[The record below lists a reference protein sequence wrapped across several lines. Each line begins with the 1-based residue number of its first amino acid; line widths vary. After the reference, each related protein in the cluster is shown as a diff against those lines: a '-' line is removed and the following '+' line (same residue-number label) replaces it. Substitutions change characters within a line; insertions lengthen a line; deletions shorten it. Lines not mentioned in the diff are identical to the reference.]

1 MEEYMQHRKKL
12 SIPGVMRHSF
22 QTVKFAFWNV
32 LTFQLAYKLLA
43 AIVFVPLFG
52 IIFNKLLYFGGY
64 ANATNDELLAFLK
77 TPYGILAIVILSL
90 LALFL
95 IFTEFAVLIII
106 SYFAHKR
113 QKVKLRP
120 ILYKTVTYLPT
131 LFTYC
136 LPGFILYAVVL
147 LPLLNMGYETAL
159 IPQIQIPNFITGEL
173 FKTTMGQVGYYTF
186 FAVVAY
192 LNLRWIFVLPIVVL
206 EQKPFRVAARK
217 SATLVKESFFKVLF
231 FLVGFFIS
239 IGIVYVIFLGIY
251 LLCLWGVYE
260 FTNPKGT
267 FALLAESTISVF
279 LTSTLYLFSF
289 IVTPFY
295 IMAITRLYL
304 QKVPV
309 EDVLLEEGLD
319 YSKTK
324 ADKCFFQKHRWKFI
338 GVYIVG
344 IITAGMVVA
353 FIVTFI
359 SNSYKEPI
367 IMAHRGYISKGVEN
381 TKEAIQGAIDAKADY
396 AEIDVLQTKD
406 GELAVI
412 HDLKLKRLANANV
425 HVSDLTMDELRQL
438 TLSQD
443 GFSGQISTLD
453 EIIKLAK
460 GKIKLNI
467 EVKLHGGEKDFV
479 NKVLKAIKDN
489 EFEKQCVIQ
498 TLHYPLIKE
507 FKRANPDIKVGYILY
522 ASRANLKNVKA
533 DFYVAEEYMLNKKLV
548 KEARKLNKPIYVWTV
563 NDMESLQGYYKLNVD
578 GIITDY
584 PEDARETIKMLKEQ
598 EAEESDLFDKITE
611 TTDDLFSKLFI
622 SYPAAG

>member
-1 MEEYMQHRKKL
+1 MQHRKRL
-12 SIPGVMRHSF
+12 SIPGVMSHSF

-206 EQKPFRVAARK
+206 EQKPFRTAARK
-217 SATLVKESFFKVLF
+217 SAALVKESFFKVLF

-239 IGIVYVIFLGIY
+239 IGIVYILFFGIY

-260 FTNPKGT
+260 FTNPEGT

-338 GVYIVG
+338 SVYIVG

-381 TKEAIQGAIDAKADY
+381 TKEAVQGAIDAKADY

-507 FKRANPDIKVGYILY
+507 FKRANSDIKVGYILY

-563 NDMESLQGYYKLNVD
+563 NDMESLKAYYKLNVD

-584 PEDARETIKMLKEQ
+584 PEDARETIKELKEQ

>member
-1 MEEYMQHRKKL
+1 MQHRKRL
-12 SIPGVMRHSF
+12 SIPGVMSHSF

-206 EQKPFRVAARK
+206 EQKPFRTAARK
-217 SATLVKESFFKVLF
+217 SAALVKESFFKVLF

-239 IGIVYVIFLGIY
+239 IGIVYIVFFGIY

-260 FTNPKGT
+260 FTNPEGT

-338 GVYIVG
+338 SVYIVG

-381 TKEAIQGAIDAKADY
+381 TKEAVQGAIDAKADY

-425 HVSDLTMDELRQL
+425 HVSDLTMNELRQL

-479 NKVLKAIKDN
+479 NKVLKTIKDN

-507 FKRANPDIKVGYILY
+507 FKRANSDIKVGYILY

-563 NDMESLQGYYKLNVD
+563 NDMESLKAYYKLNVD

-584 PEDARETIKMLKEQ
+584 PEDARETIKELKEQ

>member
-1 MEEYMQHRKKL
+1 MQHRKRL
-12 SIPGVMRHSF
+12 SIPGVMSHSF

-206 EQKPFRVAARK
+206 EQKPFRTAARK
-217 SATLVKESFFKVLF
+217 SAALVKESFFKVLF

-239 IGIVYVIFLGIY
+239 IGIVYILFFGIY

-260 FTNPKGT
+260 FTNPEGT

-338 GVYIVG
+338 SVYIVG

-381 TKEAIQGAIDAKADY
+381 TKEAVQGAIDAKADY

-507 FKRANPDIKVGYILY
+507 FKRANSDIKVGYILY

-533 DFYVAEEYMLNKKLV
+533 YFYVAEEYMLNKKLV

-563 NDMESLQGYYKLNVD
+563 NDMESLKAYYKLNVD

-584 PEDARETIKMLKEQ
+584 PEDARETIKELKEQ

>member
-1 MEEYMQHRKKL
+1 MQHRKRL

-32 LTFQLAYKLLA
+32 LTFQLVYKLLA
-43 AIVFVPLFG
+43 AIVFIPLFG

-77 TPYGILAIVILSL
+77 TPYGILAIVILSI

-206 EQKPFRVAARK
+206 EQKTFRMAARK

-239 IGIVYVIFLGIY
+239 IGIVYVVFLGIY

-267 FALLAESTISVF
+267 FALLAESTMSVF

-381 TKEAIQGAIDAKADY
+381 TKEAVQGAIDAKADY

-479 NKVLKAIKDN
+479 NKVLKTIKDN
-489 EFEKQCVIQ
+489 DFEKQCVIQ

-563 NDMESLQGYYKLNVD
+563 NDMESLKAYYKLNVD

-611 TTDDLFSKLFI
+611 TTEDLFSKLFI

>member
-1 MEEYMQHRKKL
+1 MQHRKRL
-12 SIPGVMRHSF
+12 SIPGVMSHSF

-206 EQKPFRVAARK
+206 EQKPFRTAARK
-217 SATLVKESFFKVLF
+217 SAALVKESFFKVLF

-239 IGIVYVIFLGIY
+239 IGIVYIVFFGIY

-260 FTNPKGT
+260 FTNPEGT

-279 LTSTLYLFSF
+279 LTSTLYLFSV

-338 GVYIVG
+338 SVYIVG

-381 TKEAIQGAIDAKADY
+381 TKEAVQGAIDAKADY

-507 FKRANPDIKVGYILY
+507 FKRANSDIKVGYILY

-563 NDMESLQGYYKLNVD
+563 NDMESLKVYYKLNVD

-584 PEDARETIKMLKEQ
+584 PEDARETIKELKEQ

>member
-1 MEEYMQHRKKL
+1 MQHRKRL
-12 SIPGVMRHSF
+12 SIPGVMSHSF

-206 EQKPFRVAARK
+206 EQKPFRTAARK
-217 SATLVKESFFKVLF
+217 SAALVKESFFKVLF

-239 IGIVYVIFLGIY
+239 IGIVYILFFGIY

-260 FTNPKGT
+260 FTNPEGT

-338 GVYIVG
+338 SVYIVG

-381 TKEAIQGAIDAKADY
+381 TKEAVQGAIDAKADY

-467 EVKLHGGEKDFV
+467 EVKLHGAKKDFV

-507 FKRANPDIKVGYILY
+507 FKRANSDIKVGYILY

-563 NDMESLQGYYKLNVD
+563 NDMESLKAYYKLNVD

-584 PEDARETIKMLKEQ
+584 PEDARETIKELKEQ

>member
-1 MEEYMQHRKKL
+1 MQHRKKL
-12 SIPGVMRHSF
+12 SILGVMRHSF
-22 QTVKFAFWNV
+22 QTVRFAFWNV

-113 QKVKLRP
+113 QKVRLRP

-217 SATLVKESFFKVLF
+217 SAKLVKESFFKVLF

-239 IGIVYVIFLGIY
+239 IGIVYVLFLGIY

-267 FALLAESTISVF
+267 FALLAESTMSVF

-359 SNSYKEPI
+359 TNTYKEPI

-479 NKVLKAIKDN
+479 NKVLKTIKDN

-507 FKRANPDIKVGYILY
+507 FKRANPNIKVGYILY
-522 ASRANLKNVKA
+522 ASRAHLKNVKA

-563 NDMESLQGYYKLNVD
+563 NDMESLKGYYKLNVD

-598 EAEESDLFDKITE
+598 EEEESDLFDKITE

-622 SYPAAG
+622 SYPAAS

>member
-1 MEEYMQHRKKL
+1 MQHRKRL
-12 SIPGVMRHSF
+12 SIPGVMGHSF
-22 QTVKFAFWNV
+22 QTVRFAFWNV

-77 TPYGILAIVILSL
+77 TPYGIFAIVILSL

-147 LPLLNMGYETAL
+147 LPLLNIGYETAL

-206 EQKPFRVAARK
+206 EQKPFRTAARK
-217 SATLVKESFFKVLF
+217 SAALVKESFFKVLF

-239 IGIVYVIFLGIY
+239 IGIVYGVFFGMY
-251 LLCLWGVYE
+251 LLCLWGMYE
-260 FTNPKGT
+260 FTNPQGT
-267 FALLAESTISVF
+267 FALLAESTMSVF

-381 TKEAIQGAIDAKADY
+381 TKEAVQGAIDAKADY

-425 HVSDLTMDELRQL
+425 HVSDLTMEELRQL

-507 FKRANPDIKVGYILY
+507 FKRANPNIKVGYILY

-563 NDMESLQGYYKLNVD
+563 NDMESLKGYYKLNVD

-598 EAEESDLFDKITE
+598 EDRESDMFDKIGE
-611 TTDDLFSKLFI
+611 TTEDLFSKLFMI
-622 SYPAAG
+622 YPAAG

>member
-1 MEEYMQHRKKL
+1 MQHRKRL

-32 LTFQLAYKLLA
+32 LTFQLVYKLLA
-43 AIVFVPLFG
+43 AIVFIPLFG

-77 TPYGILAIVILSL
+77 TPYGILAIVILSI

-206 EQKPFRVAARK
+206 EQKPFRMAARK

-239 IGIVYVIFLGIY
+239 IGIVYVVFLGIY

-267 FALLAESTISVF
+267 FALLAESTMSVF

-381 TKEAIQGAIDAKADY
+381 TKEAVQGAIDAKADY

-479 NKVLKAIKDN
+479 NKVLKTIKDN
-489 EFEKQCVIQ
+489 DFEKQCVIQ

-563 NDMESLQGYYKLNVD
+563 NDMESLKAYYKLNVD

-611 TTDDLFSKLFI
+611 TTEDLFSKLFI

>member
-1 MEEYMQHRKKL
+1 M
-12 SIPGVMRHSF
+12 GHSF
-22 QTVKFAFWNV
+22 QTVRFAFWNV

-77 TPYGILAIVILSL
+77 TSYGILAIVILSL

-147 LPLLNMGYETAL
+147 LPLLNIGYETAL

-186 FAVVAY
+186 FAVVTY

-206 EQKPFRVAARK
+206 EQKPFRAAARK

-239 IGIVYVIFLGIY
+239 IGIVYGVFFGMY
-251 LLCLWGVYE
+251 LLCLWGMYE
-260 FTNPKGT
+260 FTNPQGT
-267 FALLAESTISVF
+267 FALLAESTMSVF

-359 SNSYKEPI
+359 TNTYKEPI

-381 TKEAIQGAIDAKADY
+381 TKEAVQGAIDAKADY

-425 HVSDLTMDELRQL
+425 HVSELTMDELRQL

-453 EIIKLAK
+453 EIIKLSK
-460 GKIKLNI
+460 NKIKLNI

-479 NKVLKAIKDN
+479 NKVLKVIKDN

-507 FKRANPDIKVGYILY
+507 FKRANPNIKVGYILY

-563 NDMESLQGYYKLNVD
+563 NDMESLKGYYKLNVD

-598 EAEESDLFDKITE
+598 EAEESDLFDKISE

-622 SYPAAG
+622 SYPAVG

>member
-1 MEEYMQHRKKL
+1 MQHRKRL
-12 SIPGVMRHSF
+12 SIPGVMSHSF

-64 ANATNDELLAFLK
+64 ANATNDELLVFLK

-206 EQKPFRVAARK
+206 EQKPFRTAARK

-239 IGIVYVIFLGIY
+239 IGIVYIVFFGIY

-260 FTNPKGT
+260 FTNPEGT

-338 GVYIVG
+338 SVYIVG

-381 TKEAIQGAIDAKADY
+381 TKEAVQGAIDAKADY

-438 TLSQD
+438 TLSQE

-507 FKRANPDIKVGYILY
+507 FKRANSDIKVGYILY

-563 NDMESLQGYYKLNVD
+563 NDMESLKAYYKLNVD

-584 PEDARETIKMLKEQ
+584 PEDARETIKELKEQ

>member
-1 MEEYMQHRKKL
+1 MLHRKRL
-12 SIPGVMRHSF
+12 SIPGVMKHSF
-22 QTVKFAFWNV
+22 QTVQFAFWNV
-32 LTFQLAYKLLA
+32 LAFQLVYKLLA
-43 AIVFVPLFG
+43 AIVFIPLFG
-52 IIFNKLLYFGGY
+52 MIFNKLLYFGGY

-77 TPYGILAIVILSL
+77 TPYGIAAIFILSI

-120 ILYKTVTYLPT
+120 ILYKTVTYLPS

-136 LPGFILYAVVL
+136 LPGFVLYAVVL
-147 LPLLNMGYETAL
+147 LPLLSMGYKSAL
-159 IPQIQIPNFITGEL
+159 IPEIQIPNFITGEL
-173 FKTTMGQVGYYTF
+173 FKTTMGQVGYYAF

-192 LNLRWIFVLPIVVL
+192 LNLRWIFVLPIIVL
-206 EQKPFRVAARK
+206 EEKTFRTAARK
-217 SATLVKESFFKVLF
+217 SANLVKESFFKVLF
-231 FLVGFFIS
+231 FLIGFFIS
-239 IGIVYVIFLGIY
+239 IGIVFVLLMGMY
-251 LLCLWGVYE
+251 LLVLWGVYE
-260 FTNPKGT
+260 FTNPQGT
-267 FALLAESTISVF
+267 FALLAESTLSVF

-295 IMAITRLYL
+295 IMALTRLYL

-324 ADKCFFQKHRWKFI
+324 ADKCFFKKHRLKFI

-344 IITAGMVVA
+344 VFTVGMVVA

-359 SNSYKEPI
+359 TNSYKEPV
-367 IMAHRGYISKGVEN
+367 IMAHRGYVSKGVEN
-381 TKEAIQGAIDAKADY
+381 TKEALQGAIDAKAEY

-406 GELAVI
+406 GQLAVI

-425 HVSDLTMDELRQL
+425 QVSDLTMDELQKL

-443 GFSGQISTLD
+443 GFTGKISTLD
-453 EIIKLAK
+453 EMIKLAK
-460 GKIKLNI
+460 NKIKLNI
-467 EVKLHGGEKDFV
+467 EVKLHGNEKDFV
-479 NKVLKAIKDN
+479 KKVLKTIKEND
-489 EFEKQCVIQ
+489 FEKQCVIQ

-522 ASRANLKNVKA
+522 ASRANLKYVQA
-533 DFYVAEEYMLNKKLV
+533 DFYVAEEYMLNKRLV
-548 KEARKLNKPIYVWTV
+548 KAARKLNKPIYVWTV
-563 NDMESLQGYYKLNVD
+563 NDMESFKKYYKLNVD

-584 PEDARETIKMLKEQ
+584 PVDAQKTIKMMKEQ
-598 EAEESDLFDKITE
+598 EESETDVFDKITE
-611 TTDDLFSKLFI
+611 TTEDLFSKLFI
-622 SYPAAG
+622 GYPAAG

>member
-1 MEEYMQHRKKL
+1 MLHRKRL
-12 SIPGVMRHSF
+12 SIPGVMKHSF
-22 QTVKFAFWNV
+22 QTVQFAFWNV
-32 LTFQLAYKLLA
+32 LAFQLVYKLLA
-43 AIVFVPLFG
+43 AIVFIPLFG
-52 IIFNKLLYFGGY
+52 MIFNKLLYFGGY

-77 TPYGILAIVILSL
+77 TPYGIATIFILSI

-120 ILYKTVTYLPT
+120 ILYKTVTYLPS

-136 LPGFILYAVVL
+136 LPGFVLYAVVL
-147 LPLLNMGYETAL
+147 LPLLSMGYKSAL
-159 IPQIQIPNFITGEL
+159 IPEIQIPNFITGEL
-173 FKTTMGQVGYYTF
+173 FKTTMGQVGYYAF

-192 LNLRWIFVLPIVVL
+192 LNLRWIFVLPIIVL
-206 EQKPFRVAARK
+206 EEKTFRTAARK
-217 SATLVKESFFKVLF
+217 SANLVKGSFFKVLF
-231 FLVGFFIS
+231 FLIGFFIS
-239 IGIVYVIFLGIY
+239 IGIVFVLLMGMY
-251 LLCLWGVYE
+251 LLVLWGVYE

-267 FALLAESTISVF
+267 FALLAESTLSVF

-295 IMAITRLYL
+295 IMALTRLYL

-309 EDVLLEEGLD
+309 VDVLLEEGLD

-324 ADKCFFQKHRWKFI
+324 ANKCFFKKHRLKFI

-344 IITAGMVVA
+344 VFTVGMVVA

-359 SNSYKEPI
+359 TNSYKEPV
-367 IMAHRGYISKGVEN
+367 IMAHRGYVSKGVEN
-381 TKEAIQGAIDAKADY
+381 TKEALQGAIDAKAEY

-406 GELAVI
+406 GQLAVI

-425 HVSDLTMDELRQL
+425 QVSDLTMDELQKL

-443 GFSGQISTLD
+443 GFTGKISTLD
-453 EIIKLAK
+453 EMIKLAK
-460 GKIKLNI
+460 NKIKLNI
-467 EVKLHGGEKDFV
+467 EVKLHGNEKDFV
-479 NKVLKAIKDN
+479 KKVLKTIKEND
-489 EFEKQCVIQ
+489 FEKQCVIQ

-522 ASRANLKNVKA
+522 ASRADLKYVQA
-533 DFYVAEEYMLNKKLV
+533 DFYVAEEYMLNKRLV
-548 KEARKLNKPIYVWTV
+548 KAARKLNKPIYVWTV
-563 NDMESLQGYYKLNVD
+563 NDMESFKKYYKLNVD

-584 PEDARETIKMLKEQ
+584 PVDAQKTIKMMKEQ
-598 EAEESDLFDKITE
+598 EESETDMFDKITE
-611 TTDDLFSKLFI
+611 TTEDLFSKLFI
-622 SYPAAG
+622 GYPAAG

>member
-1 MEEYMQHRKKL
+1 MQHRKRL
-12 SIPGVMRHSF
+12 SIPGVMSHSF

-147 LPLLNMGYETAL
+147 LPLLKMGYETAL

-206 EQKPFRVAARK
+206 EQKPFRTAARK
-217 SATLVKESFFKVLF
+217 SAALVKESFFKVLF

-239 IGIVYVIFLGIY
+239 IGIVYILFFGIY

-260 FTNPKGT
+260 FTNPEGT

-338 GVYIVG
+338 SVYIVG

-381 TKEAIQGAIDAKADY
+381 TKEAVQGAIDAKADY

-507 FKRANPDIKVGYILY
+507 FKRANSDIKVGYILY

-563 NDMESLQGYYKLNVD
+563 NDMESLKAYYKLNVD

-584 PEDARETIKMLKEQ
+584 PEDARETIKELKEQ

>member
-1 MEEYMQHRKKL
+1 M
-12 SIPGVMRHSF
+12 GHSF
-22 QTVKFAFWNV
+22 QTVRFAFWNV

-147 LPLLNMGYETAL
+147 LPLLNLGYETAL

-206 EQKPFRVAARK
+206 EQKPFRTAARK
-217 SATLVKESFFKVLF
+217 SAMLVKESFFKVLF

-239 IGIVYVIFLGIY
+239 IGIVYGVFFGMY
-251 LLCLWGVYE
+251 LLCLWGMYE
-260 FTNPKGT
+260 FTNPQGT
-267 FALLAESTISVF
+267 FALLAESTMSVF

-381 TKEAIQGAIDAKADY
+381 TKEALQGAIDAKADY

-425 HVSDLTMDELRQL
+425 HVSDLTMEELRQL

-507 FKRANPDIKVGYILY
+507 FKRANPNIKVGYILY

-563 NDMESLQGYYKLNVD
+563 NDMESLKAYYKLNVD

-598 EAEESDLFDKITE
+598 EDRESDMFDKISE
-611 TTDDLFSKLFI
+611 TTEDLFSKLFI

>member
-1 MEEYMQHRKKL
+1 MQHRKRL
-12 SIPGVMRHSF
+12 SIPGVMSHSF

-206 EQKPFRVAARK
+206 EQKPFRTAARK
-217 SATLVKESFFKVLF
+217 SAALVKESFFKVLF

-239 IGIVYVIFLGIY
+239 IGIVYILFFGIY

-260 FTNPKGT
+260 FTNPEGT

-338 GVYIVG
+338 SVYIVG

-381 TKEAIQGAIDAKADY
+381 TKEAVQGAIDAKADY

-507 FKRANPDIKVGYILY
+507 FKRANSDIKVGYILY

-563 NDMESLQGYYKLNVD
+563 NDMESLKAYYKLNVD

-584 PEDARETIKMLKEQ
+584 PEDARETIKELKEQ

-611 TTDDLFSKLFI
+611 TTDDLFSKLSI

>member
-1 MEEYMQHRKKL
+1 MQHRKRL

-22 QTVKFAFWNV
+22 QTVQFAFWNV
-32 LTFQLAYKLLA
+32 LTFQLVYKLLA
-43 AIVFVPLFG
+43 AIVFIPLLG
-52 IIFNKLLYFGGY
+52 IVFNKLLYFGGY
-64 ANATNDELLAFLK
+64 ANATNDELVAFLK
-77 TPYGILAIVILSL
+77 TPYGILAIVILSI

-113 QKVKLRP
+113 QKVRLRP
-120 ILYKTVTYLPT
+120 ILYKTVTYLPS

-206 EQKPFRVAARK
+206 EQKTFRVAARK
-217 SATLVKESFFKVLF
+217 SAALVKESFFKVLF

-239 IGIVYVIFLGIY
+239 IGIVYVVFWGIY

-260 FTNPKGT
+260 FTSPKGT
-267 FALLAESTISVF
+267 FALLAESTMSVF

-338 GVYIVG
+338 SVYIVG

-381 TKEAIQGAIDAKADY
+381 TKEAVQGAIDAKADY

-425 HVSDLTMDELRQL
+425 HVSDLTMNELRQL

-467 EVKLHGGEKDFV
+467 EVKLHGGEKYFV
-479 NKVLKAIKDN
+479 NKVLKTIKDN

-507 FKRANPDIKVGYILY
+507 FKRANSDIKVGYILY

-563 NDMESLQGYYKLNVD
+563 NDMESLKAYYKLNVD

-598 EAEESDLFDKITE
+598 EAEESDIFDKITE
-611 TTDDLFSKLFI
+611 TTEDLFSKLFI

>member
-1 MEEYMQHRKKL
+1 MQHRKRL
-12 SIPGVMRHSF
+12 SIPGVMSHSF

-206 EQKPFRVAARK
+206 EQKPFRTAARK
-217 SATLVKESFFKVLF
+217 SAALVKESFFKVLF

-239 IGIVYVIFLGIY
+239 IGIVYILFFGIY

-260 FTNPKGT
+260 FTNPEGT

-338 GVYIVG
+338 SVYIVG

-381 TKEAIQGAIDAKADY
+381 TKEAVQGAIDAKADY

-425 HVSDLTMDELRQL
+425 HVSDLTMAELRQL

-443 GFSGQISTLD
+443 GLSGQISTLD
-453 EIIKLAK
+453 EIIKLAN

-479 NKVLKAIKDN
+479 NKVLKTIKDN

-507 FKRANPDIKVGYILY
+507 FKRANSDIKVGYILY

-563 NDMESLQGYYKLNVD
+563 NDMESLKAYYKLNVD

-584 PEDARETIKMLKEQ
+584 PEDARETIKELKEQ

>member
-1 MEEYMQHRKKL
+1 M
-12 SIPGVMRHSF
+12 GHSF

-113 QKVKLRP
+113 QKVRLRP

-217 SATLVKESFFKVLF
+217 SAKLVKESFFKVLF

-239 IGIVYVIFLGIY
+239 IGIVYVLFLGIY

-267 FALLAESTISVF
+267 FALLAESTMSVF

-324 ADKCFFQKHRWKFI
+324 ADKCFFQNI
-338 GVYIVG
+338 VGNLLVYI
-344 IITAGMVVA
+344 
-353 FIVTFI
+353 
-359 SNSYKEPI
+359 
-367 IMAHRGYISKGVEN
+367 
-381 TKEAIQGAIDAKADY
+381 
-396 AEIDVLQTKD
+396 L
-406 GELAVI
+406 
-412 HDLKLKRLANANV
+412 
-425 HVSDLTMDELRQL
+425 
-438 TLSQD
+438 
-443 GFSGQISTLD
+443 
-453 EIIKLAK
+453 
-460 GKIKLNI
+460 
-467 EVKLHGGEKDFV
+467 
-479 NKVLKAIKDN
+479 
-489 EFEKQCVIQ
+489 
-498 TLHYPLIKE
+498 
-507 FKRANPDIKVGYILY
+507 
-522 ASRANLKNVKA
+522 
-533 DFYVAEEYMLNKKLV
+533 
-548 KEARKLNKPIYVWTV
+548 
-563 NDMESLQGYYKLNVD
+563 
-578 GIITDY
+578 
-584 PEDARETIKMLKEQ
+584 
-598 EAEESDLFDKITE
+598 
-611 TTDDLFSKLFI
+611 
-622 SYPAAG
+622 

>member
-1 MEEYMQHRKKL
+1 MQHRKRL
-12 SIPGVMRHSF
+12 SIPGVMSHSF

-206 EQKPFRVAARK
+206 EQKPFRTAARK
-217 SATLVKESFFKVLF
+217 SAALVKESFFKVLF

-239 IGIVYVIFLGIY
+239 IGIVYILFFGIY

-260 FTNPKGT
+260 FTNPEGT

-279 LTSTLYLFSF
+279 LTSTLYLFSS

-338 GVYIVG
+338 SVYIVG

-381 TKEAIQGAIDAKADY
+381 TKEAVQGAIDAKADY

-507 FKRANPDIKVGYILY
+507 FKRANSDIKVGYILY

-563 NDMESLQGYYKLNVD
+563 NDMESLKAYYKLNVD

-584 PEDARETIKMLKEQ
+584 PEDARETIKELKEQ

>member
-1 MEEYMQHRKKL
+1 MQHRKRL
-12 SIPGVMRHSF
+12 SIPGVMSHSF

-206 EQKPFRVAARK
+206 EQKPFRTAARK
-217 SATLVKESFFKVLF
+217 SAALVKESFFKVLF

-239 IGIVYVIFLGIY
+239 IGIVYIVFFGIY

-260 FTNPKGT
+260 FTNPEGT

-279 LTSTLYLFSF
+279 LTSTLYLFSV

-338 GVYIVG
+338 SVYIVG

-381 TKEAIQGAIDAKADY
+381 TKEAVQGAIDAKADY

-507 FKRANPDIKVGYILY
+507 FKRANSDIKVGYILY

-563 NDMESLQGYYKLNVD
+563 NDMESLKAYYKLNVD

-584 PEDARETIKMLKEQ
+584 PEDARETIKELKEQ

>member
-1 MEEYMQHRKKL
+1 MQHRKRL
-12 SIPGVMRHSF
+12 SIPGVMSHSF

-32 LTFQLAYKLLA
+32 LTFQLVYKLLA
-43 AIVFVPLFG
+43 AIVFIPLFG

-77 TPYGILAIVILSL
+77 TPYGIFAIVILSL

-206 EQKPFRVAARK
+206 EQKPFRTAARK
-217 SATLVKESFFKVLF
+217 SAALVKESFFKVLF

-239 IGIVYVIFLGIY
+239 IGIVYVVFWGIY

-267 FALLAESTISVF
+267 FALLAESTMSVF

-319 YSKTK
+319 YSKSK

-344 IITAGMVVA
+344 IIIAGMVVA

-381 TKEAIQGAIDAKADY
+381 TKEAVQGAIDAKADY

-412 HDLKLKRLANANV
+412 HDLKLKRLANENV
-425 HVSDLTMDELRQL
+425 HVSDLTMDELRKL

-443 GFSGQISTLD
+443 GLSGGISTLD
-453 EIIKLAK
+453 EIIKLSK
-460 GKIKLNI
+460 NKIKLNI
-467 EVKLHGGEKDFV
+467 EVKLHGNEKDFV
-479 NKVLKAIKDN
+479 NKVLKTIKDN
-489 EFEKQCVIQ
+489 DFEKQCVIQ

-563 NDMESLQGYYKLNVD
+563 NDMESLKAYYKLNVD

-598 EAEESDLFDKITE
+598 EAEESDIFDKITE
-611 TTDDLFSKLFI
+611 TTEDLFSKLFI

>member
-1 MEEYMQHRKKL
+1 MQHRKRL
-12 SIPGVMRHSF
+12 SIPGVMSHSF

-206 EQKPFRVAARK
+206 EQKPFRTAARK
-217 SATLVKESFFKVLF
+217 SAALVKESFFKVLF

-239 IGIVYVIFLGIY
+239 IGIVYILFFGIY

-260 FTNPKGT
+260 FTNPEGT

-338 GVYIVG
+338 SVYIVG

-381 TKEAIQGAIDAKADY
+381 TKEAVQGAIDAKADY

-425 HVSDLTMDELRQL
+425 HVSDLTMDELRKL

-507 FKRANPDIKVGYILY
+507 FKRANSDIKVGYILY

-563 NDMESLQGYYKLNVD
+563 NDMESLKAYYKLNVD

-584 PEDARETIKMLKEQ
+584 PEDARETIKELKEQ

>member
-1 MEEYMQHRKKL
+1 MQRRKRL
-12 SIPGVMRHSF
+12 SIPGVMSHSF

-206 EQKPFRVAARK
+206 EQKPFRTAARK
-217 SATLVKESFFKVLF
+217 SAALVKESFFKVLF

-239 IGIVYVIFLGIY
+239 IGIVYILFFGIY

-260 FTNPKGT
+260 FTNPEGT

-295 IMAITRLYL
+295 IMAITRFYL

-338 GVYIVG
+338 SVYIVG

-381 TKEAIQGAIDAKADY
+381 TKEAVQGAIDAKADY

-507 FKRANPDIKVGYILY
+507 FKRANSDIKVGYILY

-563 NDMESLQGYYKLNVD
+563 NDMESLKAYYKLNVD

-584 PEDARETIKMLKEQ
+584 PEDARETIKELKEQ

>member
-1 MEEYMQHRKKL
+1 MQHRKKL

-479 NKVLKAIKDN
+479 SKVLKTIKDN

-563 NDMESLQGYYKLNVD
+563 NDMESLKGYYKLNVD

-584 PEDARETIKMLKEQ
+584 PESARETIKMLKEQ
-598 EAEESDLFDKITE
+598 EEEDRKSVV
-611 TTDDLFSKLFI
+611 
-622 SYPAAG
+622 

>member
-1 MEEYMQHRKKL
+1 MQHRKKL

-239 IGIVYVIFLGIY
+239 IGIVYVMFLGMY

-381 TKEAIQGAIDAKADY
+381 TKEAVQGAIDAKADY

-425 HVSDLTMDELRQL
+425 HVSDLTMAELRQL
-438 TLSQD
+438 PLSQD
-443 GFSGQISTLD
+443 GLSGQISTLD
-453 EIIKLAK
+453 EIIKLAN

-479 NKVLKAIKDN
+479 NKVLKTIKDN

-563 NDMESLQGYYKLNVD
+563 NDMESLKAYYKLNVD

-622 SYPAAG
+622 SYPAAS

>member
-1 MEEYMQHRKKL
+1 MQHRKKL

-479 NKVLKAIKDN
+479 NKVLKTIKDN

-507 FKRANPDIKVGYILY
+507 FKRANPNIKVGYILY
-522 ASRANLKNVKA
+522 ASRAHLKNVKA

-584 PEDARETIKMLKEQ
+584 PESARETIKMLKEQ

>member
-1 MEEYMQHRKKL
+1 MEEYMQHRKRL
-12 SIPGVMRHSF
+12 SIPGVMSHSF

-206 EQKPFRVAARK
+206 EQKPFRTAARK
-217 SATLVKESFFKVLF
+217 SAALVKESFFKVLF

-239 IGIVYVIFLGIY
+239 IGIVYILFFGIY

-260 FTNPKGT
+260 FTNPEGT

-338 GVYIVG
+338 SVYIVG

-381 TKEAIQGAIDAKADY
+381 TKEAVQGAIDAKADY

-507 FKRANPDIKVGYILY
+507 FKRANSDIKVGYILY

-563 NDMESLQGYYKLNVD
+563 NDMESLKAYYKLNVD

-584 PEDARETIKMLKEQ
+584 PKDARETIKELKEQ

>member
-1 MEEYMQHRKKL
+1 MQHRKKL

-22 QTVKFAFWNV
+22 QTVKFTFWNV

-479 NKVLKAIKDN
+479 SKVLKTIKDN

-563 NDMESLQGYYKLNVD
+563 NDMESLKGYYKLNVD

-584 PEDARETIKMLKEQ
+584 PESARETIKMLKEQ
-598 EAEESDLFDKITE
+598 EEEDSDLFDKITE

-622 SYPAAG
+622 SYPAAS

>member
-1 MEEYMQHRKKL
+1 MLHRKRL

-22 QTVKFAFWNV
+22 QTVQFAFWNV
-32 LTFQLAYKLLA
+32 LAFQLVYKLLA
-43 AIVFVPLFG
+43 AIVFIPLFG
-52 IIFNKLLYFGGY
+52 IIFNKLLYLGGY

-77 TPYGILAIVILSL
+77 TPYGIAAIFILSI

-120 ILYKTVTYLPT
+120 ILYKTVTYLPS

-136 LPGFILYAVVL
+136 LPGFVLYAVVL
-147 LPLLNMGYETAL
+147 LPLLSVGYKSAL
-159 IPQIQIPNFITGEL
+159 IPEIQIPNFITGEL
-173 FKTTMGQVGYYTF
+173 FKTTMGQVGYYAF

-192 LNLRWIFVLPIVVL
+192 LNLRWIFVLPIIVL
-206 EQKPFRVAARK
+206 EEKTFRTAARK
-217 SATLVKESFFKVLF
+217 SANLVKGSFFKVLF
-231 FLVGFFIS
+231 FLIGFFIS
-239 IGIVYVIFLGIY
+239 IGIVFVLLMGMY
-251 LLCLWGVYE
+251 LLVLWGVYE

-267 FALLAESTISVF
+267 FALLAESTLSVF

-295 IMAITRLYL
+295 IMALTRLYL

-324 ADKCFFQKHRWKFI
+324 ADKCFFKKHRLKFI

-344 IITAGMVVA
+344 VFTVGMVVA

-359 SNSYKEPI
+359 TNSYKEPV
-367 IMAHRGYISKGVEN
+367 IMAHRGYVSKGVEN
-381 TKEAIQGAIDAKADY
+381 TKEALQGAIDAKAEY

-406 GELAVI
+406 GQLAVI
-412 HDLKLKRLANANV
+412 HDLKLKRLANTNV
-425 HVSDLTMDELRQL
+425 QVSDLTMDELQKL

-443 GFSGQISTLD
+443 GFTGKISTLD
-453 EIIKLAK
+453 EMIKLAK
-460 GKIKLNI
+460 NKIKLNI
-467 EVKLHGGEKDFV
+467 EVKLHGNEKDFV
-479 NKVLKAIKDN
+479 KKVLKTIKEND
-489 EFEKQCVIQ
+489 FEKQCVIQ

-522 ASRANLKNVKA
+522 ASRADLKYVQA
-533 DFYVAEEYMLNKKLV
+533 DFYVAEEYMLNKRLV
-548 KEARKLNKPIYVWTV
+548 KAARKLNKPIYVWTV
-563 NDMESLQGYYKLNVD
+563 NDMESFKKYYKLNVD

-584 PEDARETIKMLKEQ
+584 PVDAQKTIKMMKEQ
-598 EAEESDLFDKITE
+598 EESETDVFDKITE
-611 TTDDLFSKLFI
+611 TTEDLFSKLFI
-622 SYPAAG
+622 GYPAAG

>member
-1 MEEYMQHRKKL
+1 MQHRKKL

-309 EDVLLEEGLD
+309 EEVLLEEGLD

>member
-1 MEEYMQHRKKL
+1 MQHRKRL

-32 LTFQLAYKLLA
+32 LTFQLVYKLLA
-43 AIVFVPLFG
+43 AIVFIPLFG

-77 TPYGILAIVILSL
+77 TPYGILAIVILSI

-120 ILYKTVTYLPT
+120 ILYKTVTYLPS

-239 IGIVYVIFLGIY
+239 IGIVYVVFFGIY

-267 FALLAESTISVF
+267 FALLAESTMSVF

-324 ADKCFFQKHRWKFI
+324 ADKCFFKKHRWKFI

-381 TKEAIQGAIDAKADY
+381 TKEAVQGAIDAKADY

-479 NKVLKAIKDN
+479 NKVLKTIKDN
-489 EFEKQCVIQ
+489 DFEKQCVIQ

-563 NDMESLQGYYKLNVD
+563 NDMESLKAYYKLNVD

-611 TTDDLFSKLFI
+611 TTEDLFSKLFI